1 MSNLSL
7 AGRVFDLLPLHWNAV
22 ALIHARTHHRSEY
35 GCFLVGARARSPLAD
50 NSVRFC
56 HETNNHY
63 QEGPSYGC
71 SS

>member
-1 MSNLSL
+1 MSNLYL

-35 GCFLVGARARSPLAD
+35 GRPWLVLGPDLFLQD
-50 NSVRFC
+50 DSVRFC

-63 QEGPSYGC
+63 QAQLSYGR
-71 SS
+71 S